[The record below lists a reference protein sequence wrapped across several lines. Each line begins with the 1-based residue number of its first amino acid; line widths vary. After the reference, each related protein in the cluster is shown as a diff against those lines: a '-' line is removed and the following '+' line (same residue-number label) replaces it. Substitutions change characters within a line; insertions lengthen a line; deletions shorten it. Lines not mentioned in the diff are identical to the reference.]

1 MYKLI
6 SFGGMLVLLGIAF
19 LMSNNKKRVKF
30 RLVVLGIL
38 LQVFF
43 AFIVLP
49 NSPLNAWV
57 ASAFHLPQA
66 PGEWFFG
73 KLNDLVLKLLSFT
86 EDGARFIFGNLV
98 NNNVPIGDGLAR
110 TNGPVK
116 EIAGRVAIT
125 GAYFAFNVLPTIIF
139 FSSLMAVLYYL
150 GIMQRVVAFFAKI
163 MEKTLHTSGA
173 ETLSASAN
181 IFVGQTEAPLVVK
194 PYVNEMTMS
203 ELMVVMV
210 GGFATVAGGVMA
222 AYVGMLKDY
231 FPNIA
236 GHLISA
242 SIMSAPAGIVMAKL
256 IFPETEKPK
265 TMGGIRIKLPKTN
278 VNVID
283 AAASGAGTGLKLA
296 LNVGAMLLAFIA
308 MISMINFGISTVGN
322 WANALIGNNPYVIK
336 ISGGDLFSSPEIK
349 SPDAITIFDE
359 DGKIGS
365 YRIDGMKDGNKIVL
379 ATRLEKGFKNKSFE
393 INSSQGKVLL
403 KGIDSASCSPGFQL
417 SLEIILGWVF
427 APLAWVMGVPW
438 RDCTTIGWLLG
449 EKMAINEFVAY
460 FDLTQVLARGKAG
473 LGPMLQERSIIIATY
488 ALCGFANFSSI
499 AIQIGGIGSIAP
511 GRRHD
516 LAKLGMRAMIGG
528 TLAAF
533 MTGTIAGIF
542 V

>member
-19 LMSNNKKRVKF
+19 LISNNKKRIKLRIVI
-30 RLVVLGIL
+30 LGIL

-43 AFIVLP
+43 AFIILP
-49 NSPLNAWV
+49 NSPLNVWIAT
-57 ASAFHLPQA
+57 AFHLPQA
-66 PGEWFFG
+66 PGEWFFV
-73 KLNDLVLKLLSFT
+73 KLNDVVLKLLSFT

-98 NNNVPIGDGLAR
+98 NNNVPIGEGAAR
-110 TNGPVK
+110 TNGPVA
-116 EIAGRVAIT
+116 EVAGRVAVT

-150 GIMQRVVAFFAKI
+150 GIMQKIVAFFAKI

-194 PYVNEMTMS
+194 PYVRDMTMS

-256 IFPETEKPK
+256 MFPETEEPK
-265 TMGGIRIKLPKTN
+265 TMGGIKIKLPKTN

-308 MISMINFGISTVGN
+308 LISMINFGISTIGN

-336 ISGGDLFSSPEIK
+336 ISDSDLNSYPRIQK
-349 SPDAITIFDE
+349 GAAIDIFDQE
-359 DGKIGS
+359 KNAES
-365 YRIDGMKDGNKIVL
+365 YRIEGVKDGNKIIL
-379 ATRLEKGFKNKSFE
+379 EDPLEKGFKNRSFVVKNAE
-393 INSSQGKVLL
+393 GDLIYRGSGNA
-403 KGIDSASCSPGFQL
+403 SASPGFKL
-417 SLEIILGWVF
+417 SLEIILGWIF

-460 FDLTQVLARGKAG
+460 FDLTQVLARGKMG
-473 LGPMLQERSIIIATY
+473 LVPMLQERSIVIATY

-499 AIQIGGIGSIAP
+499 AIQIGGIGGIAP
-511 GRRHD
+511 ERRHD

-528 TLAAF
+528 SLAAF

-542 V
+542 I

>member
-6 SFGGMLVLLGIAF
+6 SLLGLFVLIGIGF
-19 LMSNNKKRVKF
+19 LMSNNKKRISLRV
-30 RLVVLGIL
+30 LVLGVL

-49 NSPLNAWV
+49 NSPLNLGLK
-57 ASAFHLPQA
+57 SAFDLKLA
-66 PGEWFFG
+66 PGEAFFLG
-73 KLNDLVLKLLSFT
+73 MNNLVLKLLSFS

-98 NNNVPIGDGLAR
+98 GNDVPVVLKDPGNAAPAKPI
-110 TNGPVK
+110 VK
-116 EIAGRVAIT
+116 QVAVT

-150 GIMQRVVAFFAKI
+150 GIMQRIVAFFAVI
-163 MEKTLHTSGA
+163 MEKFLKTSGA

-181 IFVGQTEAPLVVK
+181 IFVGQTEAPLVVR
-194 PYVNEMTMS
+194 PFVEDMTMS

-231 FPNIA
+231 SPDIA

-256 IFPETEKPK
+256 IFPETEEPK
-265 TMGGIRIKLPKTN
+265 TKGGVKIHLPKTN
-278 VNVID
+278 VNIID

-308 MISMINFGISTVGN
+308 LISMFNFLIEQFGN
-322 WANALIGNNPYVIK
+322 LCNL
-336 ISGGDLFSSPEIK
+336 
-349 SPDAITIFDE
+349 
-359 DGKIGS
+359 
-365 YRIDGMKDGNKIVL
+365 VL
-379 ATRLEKGFKNKSFE
+379 GTSWE
-393 INSSQGKVLL
+393 
-403 KGIDSASCSPGFQL
+403 L
-417 SLEIILGWVF
+417 SLQYLLGLVF
-427 APLAWVMGVPW
+427 YPLAWIMGVPAQ
-438 RDCTTIGWLLG
+438 DCLTVGRLLG

-460 FDLTQVLARGKAG
+460 LDLANLLAQGTK
-473 LGPMLQERSIIIATY
+473 LHPRSIIIATY

-499 AIQIGGIGSIAP
+499 AIQIGGIGGIAP
-511 GRRHD
+511 KRRHD
-516 LAKLGMRAMIGG
+516 LARIGLRAMIGG

>member
-1 MYKLI
+1 MHKFI
-6 SFGGMLVLLGIAF
+6 SLVGMLVLVGIAF
-19 LMSNNKKRVKF
+19 LMSNNKKRISF
-30 RLVVLGIL
+30 RILIWGIL

-43 AFIVLP
+43 AFIILP
-49 NSPLNAWV
+49 NSPLNV
-57 ASAFHLPQA
+57 FIKSTFNLTVA
-66 PGEWFFG
+66 PGEAFFKAMNG
-73 KLNDLVLKLLSFT
+73 VVIKLLSFT
-86 EDGARFIFGNLV
+86 EDGSRFIFGNLV
-98 NNNVPIGDGLAR
+98 NNNVPVGEGVAR
-110 TNGPVK
+110 ANSPVK
-116 EIAGRVAIT
+116 EIVGRVAVT

-150 GIMQRVVAFFAKI
+150 GIMQKVVAFFSWI
-163 MEKTLHTSGA
+163 MEKFLRTSGA

-194 PYVNEMTMS
+194 PFVGEMTMS

-256 IFPETEKPK
+256 MYPETEEPK
-265 TMGGIRIKLPKTN
+265 TKGGVKIKLPKTN
-278 VNVID
+278 VNIID

-308 MISMINFGISTVGN
+308 LVSMVNFCISSVGN
-322 WANALIGNNPYVIK
+322 WVNILAGKDPCGIVISK
-336 ISGGDLFSSPEIK
+336 SAHLGETSVKSGDTI
-349 SPDAITIFDE
+349 IIFDKRGE
-359 DGKIGS
+359 VGS
-365 YRIDGMKDGNKIVL
+365 YRINEDMEGNRIVL
-379 ATRLEKGFKNKSFE
+379 ETRLEKGFKDKSFK
-393 INSSQGKVLL
+393 IISSPGEVVLE
-403 KGIDSASCSPGFQL
+403 GTDCASARPGFQL
-417 SLEIILGWVF
+417 SLEIILGWLF

-438 RDCTTIGWLLG
+438 RDCLTVGRLLG
-449 EKMAINEFVAY
+449 IKTAVNEFVAY
-460 FDLTQVLARGKAG
+460 FDLANLLAQGKQ
-473 LGPMLQERSIIIATY
+473 LEQRSIVIATY

-511 GRRHD
+511 SRRHD
-516 LAKLGMRAMIGG
+516 LARIGFKAMIGG

-533 MTGTIAGIF
+533 MTGTIAGMF

>member
-1 MYKLI
+1 MHQLI
-6 SFGGMLVLLGIAF
+6 GVMGMVILVGIAF
-19 LMSNNKKRVKF
+19 LMSNNKKKISFRV
-30 RLVVLGIL
+30 LVLGIL

-43 AFIVLP
+43 AFIILP
-49 NSPLNAWV
+49 NSPLNVWLKA
-57 ASAFHLPQA
+57 ATGIPQA
-66 PGEWFFG
+66 PGEWFFS
-73 KLNDLVLKLLSFT
+73 KMNDVVLKLLSFT
-86 EDGARFIFGNLV
+86 EVGSRFIFGNLV
-98 NNNVPIGDGLAR
+98 GNNVPVGDDLAPPVA
-110 TNGPVK
+110 TGPVK
-116 EIAGRVAIT
+116 EIAGRVAVT

-139 FSSLMAVLYYL
+139 FSALMAVLYYL
-150 GIMQRVVAFFAKI
+150 GIMQRVVAFFSKI
-163 MEKTLHTSGA
+163 MEKFLGTSGA

-194 PYVNEMTMS
+194 PYVNDMTMS

-231 FPNIA
+231 FPDIA

-256 IFPETEKPK
+256 MWPETKEPK
-265 TMGGIRIKLPKTN
+265 TRGGVKISLPKTN

-308 MISMINFGISTVGN
+308 LIAMANF
-322 WANALIGNNPYVIK
+322 LIAK
-336 ISGGDLFSSPEIK
+336 FGDLC
-349 SPDAITIFDE
+349 
-359 DGKIGS
+359 
-365 YRIDGMKDGNKIVL
+365 NLVL
-379 ATRLEKGFKNKSFE
+379 GTDWS
-393 INSSQGKVLL
+393 
-403 KGIDSASCSPGFQL
+403 L
-417 SLEIILGWVF
+417 SLELLLGYAF

-438 RDCTTIGWLLG
+438 ADCSTIGTLLG
-449 EKMAINEFVAY
+449 EKMAVNEFVAY
-460 FDLTQVLARGKAG
+460 FHLTQVLAEAKAG
-473 LGPMLQERSIIIATY
+473 AAPMLHHRSIVIATY

-499 AIQIGGIGSIAP
+499 AIQIGGIGGIAP

-516 LAKLGMRAMIGG
+516 LARIGLRAMIGG